1 MNHMELEIK
10 NLSYGYNNKLLF
22 RDVSLLLRSGD
33 ILTILG
39 INGVGKSTLVKCIM
53 QFIDNYKGMI
63 SVDGIILKDIPIRKR
78 AKIIGYVAAN
88 DIADYDITVLDYI
101 SLGFASEVKY
111 LSCPTDKQYKTVI
124 ELCKQYNFE
133 NLLNRKIKRLSQG
146 ERQMTSI
153 LRVLLQNPDI
163 VVFDEPTAALDLRN
177 QKELIKLLILLKKQ
191 GKIVIQISHNP
202 NHVFQVGGKVLL
214 LFQDKTVY
222 GNVNDVIT
230 SESLSK
236 LYGTDISIVTIN
248 DKKVIFS

>member
-1 MNHMELEIK
+1 
-10 NLSYGYNNKLLF
+10 
-22 RDVSLLLRSGD
+22 
-33 ILTILG
+33 
-39 INGVGKSTLVKCIM
+39 
-53 QFIDNYKGMI
+53 
-63 SVDGIILKDIPIRKR
+63 
-78 AKIIGYVAAN
+78 
-88 DIADYDITVLDYI
+88 
-101 SLGFASEVKY
+101 
-111 LSCPTDKQYKTVI
+111 
-124 ELCKQYNFE
+124 
-133 NLLNRKIKRLSQG
+133 
-146 ERQMTSI
+146 MTSI

>member
-1 MNHMELEIK
+1 MELEIK
-10 NLSYGYNNKLLF
+10 NLSYGYNNNLLF
-22 RDVSLLLRSGD
+22 RDVSLSLRSGD

-101 SLGFASEVKY
+101 SLGFASEIKY
-111 LSCPTDKQYKTVI
+111 FSCPTDKQYKTVI

-177 QKELIKLLILLKKQ
+177 QKELI
-191 GKIVIQISHNP
+191 VIQISHNP

-236 LYGTDISIVTIN
+236 LYGTDISIITIN
-248 DKKVIFS
+248 DKKVIHLSK

>member
-1 MNHMELEIK
+1 MELEIK

-22 RDVSLLLRSGD
+22 RDVSLSLRSGD

-63 SVDGIILKDIPIRKR
+63 SVDGIILKDI
-78 AKIIGYVAAN
+78 AAN